1 MKSNIAQCV
10 IYVNEM
16 RCNYYEH
23 FPSLYNYS
31 IEFDEKIDKYYI
43 KNVTMKGEKELIY
56 TYTAPPGKESD
67 LCFHGGPGS
76 TLEMRIFSYDA
87 LIEHL
92 NIAGFEDITF
102 YDPHEVIDMQK
113 HGIFL
118 ENKCSLVL
126 SAKKKE

>member
-1 MKSNIAQCV
+1 MLKPGGTLIFSV
-10 IYVNEM
+10 PFIYYS
-16 RCNYYEH
+16 YYEH

-56 TYTAPPGKESD
+56 TYTAPSGKESD

-87 LIEHL
+87 LIEYL
-92 NIAGFEDITF
+92 NIA
-102 YDPHEVIDMQK
+102 
-113 HGIFL
+113 
-118 ENKCSLVL
+118 VL
-126 SAKKKE
+126 KT